1 MESKEIGIHL
11 DCLTK
16 PITNYTN
23 FQLFSLPLIHKKGQ
37 KGKKRKQSQNCP
49 LTQFILSSY
58 FYNQIEIALYENFQ

>member
-37 KGKKRKQSQNCP
+37 KGKKKKTIPKLPFNTIHTKQLFLQPNRNS
-49 LTQFILSSY
+49 FI
-58 FYNQIEIALYENFQ
+58 